1 MSPTLLVVQH
11 VDREGPDLIET
22 LALERGMSIR
32 VLRPDQGD
40 ELPAPM
46 DCPNTI
52 ALVLG
57 GPMGV
62 SERDQPG
69 LEWLQQELDWLTTWH
84 RQQQP
89 VMGICLG
96 AQMLAVAAGG
106 AVEPLQVGYPPQPL
120 KELGFGA
127 IHWVLRS
134 DADPLLEGLHPSEMV
149 LHWHGD
155 RIRLPNDAQL
165 LGSSL
170 HCAEQVF
177 RIGQHAIGLQCHL
190 EVSGANLARWI
201 SEDHAY
207 VVRALG
213 PHGPEQLQKDWIAFG
228 ETNIRHGQGLL
239 TNCLDALM
247 MQTSIP

>member
-96 AQMLAVAAGG
+96 AQIGCNLG
-106 AVEPLQVGYPPQPL
+106 AC
-120 KELGFGA
+120 
-127 IHWVLRS
+127 
-134 DADPLLEGLHPSEMV
+134 LH
-149 LHWHGD
+149 
-155 RIRLPNDAQL
+155 
-165 LGSSL
+165 
-170 HCAEQVF
+170 
-177 RIGQHAIGLQCHL
+177 
-190 EVSGANLARWI
+190 
-201 SEDHAY
+201 
-207 VVRALG
+207 
-213 PHGPEQLQKDWIAFG
+213 
-228 ETNIRHGQGLL
+228 
-239 TNCLDALM
+239 
-247 MQTSIP
+247 